1 VICDS
6 SISSGEHVM
15 MDANDRHLF
24 LKGKS
29 PAVLYLW
36 EKANEHNLLNTVCQQ
51 LSDEAA
57 FDSAVDTAALT
68 ISTRKDKNRK
78 RDNEKS
84 DEENRAESNAIIDA
98 LNLSN
103 HIAAEDQRMKKKEML
118 GEKQNEIDDIEDKL
132 EDTFLIASSNKRIRL
147 QKKLDR
153 IKKEVVIL
161 EKEIG
166 SVEEE

>member
-1 VICDS
+1 
-6 SISSGEHVM
+6 M
-15 MDANDRHLF
+15 
-24 LKGKS
+24 
-29 PAVLYLW
+29 
-36 EKANEHNLLNTVCQQ
+36 
-51 LSDEAA
+51 
-57 FDSAVDTAALT
+57 
-68 ISTRKDKNRK
+68 
-78 RDNEKS
+78 
-84 DEENRAESNAIIDA
+84 
-98 LNLSN
+98 NLSN
-103 HIAAEDQRMKKKEML
+103 QFAAEDQRIKIGVIL